1 MTGKHM
7 FGIRQDWVSD
17 ELFPFE
23 SRFFDSQHG
32 RMHYIDEGHGEP
44 IVFVHGDPSWSFEFR
59 GPVSGQREKFRCVAP
74 DHIGFGL
81 SERSQAPDNSHPQAH
96 AENFAALLDHLQ
108 LQDVSLYLTDWGG
121 PVGLALARRHPERVR
136 RIIVANTW
144 CWPVNN
150 DRHFVMFSGMMSSCI
165 GRFMIRRLNFIVN
178 QVMPRVVGYRKTLT
192 RKLRATTGGPC
203 GTGAPGMPAPTSLD
217 TLSALQIGWTLF
229 GATEKL
235 L

>member
-32 RMHYIDEGHGEP
+32 RMHYIDEGQGEP
-44 IVFVHGDPSWSFEFR
+44 IVFVHGNPTWSFEFR
-59 GPVSGQREKFRCVAP
+59 GPVSRPREQFRCVAP

-81 SERSQAPDNSHPQAH
+81 PQRSQASDGSHPQAH

-108 LQDVSLYLTDWGG
+108 LQDVTLYLTDWGG
-121 PVGLALARRHPERVR
+121 PVGLAFARRYPERVR

-144 CWPVNN
+144 CCPVNN
-150 DRHFVMFSGMMSSCI
+150 GRHFVMFSPMMSSGI
-165 GRFMIRRLNFIVN
+165 GRFMIRRFNFFVN
-178 QVMPRVVGYRKTLT
+178 RVMPRAVGDRKILTPEVMRHYR
-192 RKLRATTGGPC
+192 RALPDWGSRYV
-203 GTGAPGMPAPTSLD
+203 APTSLD
-217 TLSALQIGWTLF
+217 TLSALQIGWTPF